1 MKTADYF
8 VMALNA
14 GAYKKKRW
22 VLSVF
27 SVLIDSKPQGW
38 PFEIVRTEKNVF
50 FRDPTDLN
58 VLITL
63 DDAKV
68 NEPVLSFKDKLAV
81 TPELVP
87 NLDRNITTTAG
98 NLLFNYYVLIYAL
111 GRKIPYMEGRISA
124 KQVERIIEPRLI
136 SNPVDNGA
144 NYDPNDL
151 NPIYVSEYKKF
162 NKAMFALMGFTQ
174 LCVPSATPRTMSTDP
189 RIPAMREKLLE
200 KYAGRL
206 NDPAIISIIDQ
217 ELIKVDKEWMAN
229 DPDGGAGFYVNEN
242 KSYDVVRKKVFL
254 MHGAESGFQE
264 GTEVDF
270 IKNSLN
276 EGWDIEKLP
285 TMVNSLREGSY
296 NRGRDTALGGE
307 AVKFLGRV
315 FQNTMVT
322 EKDCGSNLGWMKD
335 FTEANY
341 QQFVGFY
348 RITPQGPV
356 LMDEAYTR
364 SQIGKQVHVRS
375 PMLCKTP
382 KTAFCEC
389 CIGAKN
395 AMNPTS
401 LGLMAADVGSQMMS
415 ISMSAMHGKSLK
427 VSRYS
432 FKDSII

>member
-1 MKTADYF
+1 MKTADYYL
-8 VMALNA
+8 MALNG

-22 VLSVF
+22 VLSIF

-58 VLITL
+58 VLISL
-63 DDAKV
+63 DDADV
-68 NEPVLSFKDKLAV
+68 NKPVLSFKDKIAV
-81 TPELVP
+81 TPEQVL
-87 NLDRNITTTAG
+87 NLDKPITTTAG
-98 NLLFNYYVLIYAL
+98 NLLFNYYALIYAL
-111 GRKIPYMEGRISA
+111 GKKIPYMEGRISA
-124 KQVERIIEPRLI
+124 TQVEKIIEPRLT

-162 NKAMFALMGFTQ
+162 NKAMFGLMGFTQ

-189 RIPAMREKLLE
+189 RIPAIREKLLE

-206 NDPAIISIIDQ
+206 NDPAIISLIDQ

-229 DPDGGAGFYVNEN
+229 DPDGGAGFYVNET

-254 MHGAESGFQE
+254 MHGAESGFKE
-264 GTEVDF
+264 GTDVDF

-285 TMVNSLREGSY
+285 SMVNSLREGSY

-315 FQNTMVT
+315 FQNTMIT
-322 EKDCGSNLGWMKD
+322 EKDCGSTLGWLKN

-341 QQFVGFY
+341 QKFVGFY

-356 LMDEAYTR
+356 LMDEAYTK
-364 SQIGKQVHVRS
+364 SQIGKQVLVRS
-375 PMLCKTP
+375 PMLCRTP

-389 CIGAKN
+389 CMGAKN
-395 AMNPTS
+395 ALNPTS
-401 LGLMAADVGSQMMS
+401 LGLMAADVGSQMMGLF
-415 ISMSAMHGKSLK
+415 MGAMHGKSLATG
-427 VSRYS
+427 RYS
-432 FKDSII
+432 FKDAIF

>member
-8 VMALNA
+8 LMALNG

-22 VLSVF
+22 VLSIF

-38 PFEIVRTEKNVF
+38 PYEIVRTEKNVF

-68 NEPVLSFKDKLAV
+68 GEPVLSLKDRIAV
-81 TPELVP
+81 TADQVL
-87 NLDRNITTTAG
+87 NLDHDITTTAG
-98 NLLFNYYVLIYAL
+98 NLLFNYYVLIYSL
-111 GRKIPYMEGRISA
+111 GRKLPYMEGRVNA
-124 KQVERIIEPRLI
+124 KQVEKLIEPRLS
-136 SNPVDNGA
+136 SNPENNGA
-144 NYDPNDL
+144 DYDPNDL
-151 NPIYVSEYKKF
+151 HPIYVSEYKKF
-162 NKAMFALMGFTQ
+162 NRAMFGLMGFTQ

-189 RIPAMREKLLE
+189 RIPAIREKLLE
-200 KYAGRL
+200 QYAGRL
-206 NDPAIISIIDQ
+206 HDPAIISLIDQ

-254 MHGAESGFQE
+254 MHGAESGFME
-264 GTEVDF
+264 GTDVDF

-285 TMVNSLREGSY
+285 SMVNSLREGSY

-315 FQNTMVT
+315 FQNTVIA
-322 EKDCGSNLGWMKD
+322 EKDCGTKLGWSK
-335 FTEANY
+335 TIESGNY
-341 QQFVGFY
+341 QHFVGFY
-348 RITPQGPV
+348 RVTPNGPV
-356 LMDEAYTR
+356 LMDEAYAK
-364 SQIGKQVHVRS
+364 SQIGKQVIVRS
-375 PMLCKTP
+375 PMLCLTA
-382 KTAFCEC
+382 KTAYCEC
-389 CIGAKN
+389 CMGARN
-395 AMNPTS
+395 AVNPTS

-415 ISMSAMHGKSLK
+415 ISMGAMHGKSLK
-427 VSRYS
+427 TAPYN
-432 FKDSII
+432 FKEAIF

>member
-8 VMALNA
+8 LMALNA

-27 SVLIDSKPQGW
+27 SVLVDSKPQGW
-38 PFEIVRTEKNVF
+38 PYEIVRTEKNVF
-50 FRDPTDLN
+50 FRDPTDLEL
-58 VLITL
+58 LISL
-63 DDAKV
+63 DDADV
-68 NEPVLSFKDKLAV
+68 NKPVLSFKDKIAV

-98 NLLFNYYVLIYAL
+98 NLLFNFYVLIYSL
-111 GRKIPYMEGRISA
+111 GRKIPYMEGRITA
-124 KQVERIIEPRLI
+124 KQVEALIEPRLT
-136 SNPVDNGA
+136 SNPTENGK

-151 NPIYVSEYKKF
+151 NPIFVSEYKKF
-162 NKAMFALMGFTQ
+162 NKAMFGLMGFTQ

-189 RIPAMREKLLE
+189 RIPEMRKKLLE

-206 NDPAIISIIDQ
+206 NDPAIISLIDQ

-270 IKNSLN
+270 IENSLN

-315 FQNTMVT
+315 FQNTVVA
-322 EKDCGSNLGWMKD
+322 EKDCGSKLGWTKSVSED
-335 FTEANY
+335 NY
-341 QQFVGFY
+341 RTFIGFY
-348 RITPQGPV
+348 RITPQGSV
-356 LMDEAYTR
+356 VMDEAYAK
-364 SQIGKQVHVRS
+364 SQIGKEVLVRS
-375 PMLCKTP
+375 PMLCRTP

-389 CIGAKN
+389 CMGAKN
-395 AMNPTS
+395 ALNPTS
-401 LGLMAADVGSQMMS
+401 LGLLAADVGSQMMS

-427 VSRYS
+427 VAKYD
-432 FKDSII
+432 FKTAIF

>member
-1 MKTADYF
+1 MKTADYYL
-8 VMALNA
+8 MALNG

-22 VLSVF
+22 VLSIF

-38 PFEIVRTEKNVF
+38 PFEIVRTDKNVF

-58 VLITL
+58 ILISL
-63 DDAKV
+63 DDADV
-68 NEPVLSFKDKLAV
+68 NKPVLSFKDKIAV
-81 TPELVP
+81 TPEQVL
-87 NLDRNITTTAG
+87 NLDKPITTTAG
-98 NLLFNYYVLIYAL
+98 NLLFNYYALIYAL
-111 GRKIPYMEGRISA
+111 GKKIPYMEGRISA
-124 KQVERIIEPRLI
+124 TQVEKIIEPRLT

-162 NKAMFALMGFTQ
+162 NKAMFGLMGFTQ

-189 RIPAMREKLLE
+189 RIPAIREKLLE

-206 NDPAIISIIDQ
+206 NDPAIISLIDQ

-229 DPDGGAGFYVNEN
+229 DPDGGAGFYVNET

-254 MHGAESGFQE
+254 MHGAESGFME

-285 TMVNSLREGSY
+285 SMVNSLREGSY

-315 FQNTMVT
+315 FQNTVIA
-322 EKDCGSNLGWMKD
+322 EKDCGSTLGWMKD

-341 QQFVGFY
+341 QKFVGFY

-356 LMDEAYTR
+356 LMDEAYTK

-375 PMLCKTP
+375 PMLCRTP

-389 CIGAKN
+389 CMGAKN
-395 AMNPTS
+395 ALNPTS
-401 LGLMAADVGSQMMS
+401 LGLMAADVGSQIMGIFMG
-415 ISMSAMHGKSLK
+415 AMHGKSLK
-427 VSRYS
+427 TERYD
-432 FKDSII
+432 FKKAIF